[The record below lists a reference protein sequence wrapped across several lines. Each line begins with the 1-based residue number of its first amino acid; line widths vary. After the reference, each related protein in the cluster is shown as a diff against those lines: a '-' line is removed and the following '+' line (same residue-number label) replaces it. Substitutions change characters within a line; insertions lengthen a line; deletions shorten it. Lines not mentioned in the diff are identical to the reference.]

1 MKNKKDVLRK
11 TGWLLLALVLLFF
24 SGGDRP
30 VWVAVWLAPVFIL
43 RFFRETGALKAF
55 LVALPFMVAVDLIAD
70 AGMTPF
76 PSFKILLFYTSYGM
90 VLGLLPYVLDSLLK
104 RSLPYGL
111 GTLLF
116 PSLAV
121 SLPFILGSHG
131 SWGAKANGMDD
142 LALLQIV
149 SVTGISGIA
158 FLVYWTAAVANEIWE
173 QRGNRKVV
181 KSMIAVFLIVGVA
194 VYGFGLIRLRR
205 DYLPQKSMLA
215 AGLVSDPSLRDELI
229 HAFTALVRNDPEK
242 QSDIAGIRDSMNTRF
257 RKLLDD
263 SVALAD
269 SGLDIALWY
278 EGAVVLFEEDER
290 AMIELASERARE
302 NQIYLGVSAA
312 VYQNRSRSD
321 RPGIQPI
328 FKNKLILISPGGEVE
343 WEYSKGILVPGMEA
357 AISIPGDRIMKVSGS
372 AERIS
377 GAICYELD
385 FPRHIRQAA
394 KLKAGLILGP
404 SNDWEAIKNTH
415 ARMARLRAIENG
427 ISLLRPA
434 NGGISIAVDPYG
446 RILSQVDNY
455 TSQGAPLI
463 APIPTDPV
471 PTVYSVMGDYFN
483 WLCLILSLT
492 CLTLGVIFRFK
503 QAVPG
508 GFTEAAGPS
517 GTGSP
522 PLGEIP

>member
-11 TGWLLLALVLLFF
+11 TGWLLLALVLLFL
-24 SGGDRP
+24 SGGDQP
-30 VWVAVWLAPVFIL
+30 VWMAVWLAPVFIL
-43 RFFRETGALKAF
+43 RFFRETGAIKAF
-55 LVALPFMVAVDLIAD
+55 LIALPFMVTVDLIAD

-76 PSFKILLFYTSYGM
+76 PTFKILLFYTSYGIAFS
-90 VLGLLPYVLDSLLK
+90 LLPYVFDCLLR
-104 RSLPYGL
+104 RSLPNGL
-111 GTLLF
+111 RTLLF

-121 SLPFILGSHG
+121 SIPFILGSHG
-131 SWGAKANGMDD
+131 AWGAKANGMDD
-142 LALLQIV
+142 LTLLQIV

-173 QRGNRKVV
+173 QRGNRKIVR
-181 KSMIAVFLIVGVA
+181 SMIAAFLIVGIA
-194 VYGFGLIRLRR
+194 VYGFGLFRLRQ
-205 DYLPQKSMLA
+205 DYRPQKSMLA
-215 AGLVSDPSLRDELI
+215 AGLVSDPSLRGELI
-229 HAFTALVRNDPEK
+229 HAFTALVRNDPEEQK
-242 QSDIAGIRDSMNTRF
+242 EIASIRNSMKTRF
-257 RKLLDD
+257 RELLDK

-269 SGLDIALWY
+269 SGLDIAVWY
-278 EGAVVLFEEDER
+278 EGAVVLFEEDEG
-290 AMIELASERARE
+290 AMIELALEKARE

-312 VYQNRSRSD
+312 VYQNNSRSEK
-321 RPGIQPI
+321 PGIQPI
-328 FKNKLILISPGGEVE
+328 FKNKLILISPEGEVE

-372 AERIS
+372 GDRIS

-415 ARMARLRAIENG
+415 ARMARLRSIENG

-434 NGGISIAVDPYG
+434 NGGVSIAVDPYG

-463 APIPTDPV
+463 APIPIDPV
-471 PTVYSVMGDYFN
+471 PTVYSVLGDYFS

-492 CLTLGVIFRFK
+492 CVTLGTVFRFK
-503 QAVPG
+503 Q
-508 GFTEAAGPS
+508 
-517 GTGSP
+517 
-522 PLGEIP
+522 

>member
-11 TGWLLLALVLLFF
+11 SGWFLLALVFLFF
-24 SGGDRP
+24 SGGDQP
-30 VWVAVWLAPVFIL
+30 VWMAIWLAPVFIL

-55 LVALPFMVAVDLIAD
+55 LIALPCMVAVDLIAD
-70 AGMTPF
+70 KGMTPF
-76 PSFKILLFYTSYGM
+76 PSFKILLFYTTYGI
-90 VLGLLPYVLDSLLK
+90 VFGLLPYVLDCLLR
-104 RSLPYGL
+104 RSLPNGL
-111 GTLLF
+111 RTFLF

-121 SLPFILGSHG
+121 SIPFILGSYG

-158 FLVYWTAAVANEIWE
+158 FLIYWTAALANEIWE
-173 QRGNRKVV
+173 QRGDRKIV
-181 KSMIAVFLIVGVA
+181 KNLIAVFLIVSVA
-194 VYGFGLIRLRR
+194 VYGFGLVRLRR
-205 DYLPQKSMLA
+205 NYLPEKSMLA
-215 AGLVSDPSLRDELI
+215 AGLLSDPSLRDELI
-229 HAFTALVRNDPEK
+229 DAFTVLVRNDPEK
-242 QSDIAGIRDSMNTRF
+242 QSDIARIRDSMNARF

-269 SGLDIALWY
+269 SGLDIAVWY

-290 AMIELASERARE
+290 AMIELASEKARE
-302 NQIYLGVSAA
+302 NKIYLGVSVA
-312 VYQNRSRSD
+312 VYQSKNRSD

-343 WEYSKGILVPGMEA
+343 WEYSKSLLVPGMEA
-357 AISIPGDRIMKVSGS
+357 AITIPGDRIMKVSGS
-372 AERIS
+372 GARIS

-385 FPRHIRQAA
+385 FPQHIRQAA
-394 KLKAGLILGP
+394 KLNAGLILGP

-434 NGGISIAVDPYG
+434 NGGVSIAVDPYG

-455 TSQGAPLI
+455 TSRGAPLI

-492 CLTLGVIFRFK
+492 CTTLSIVFRFK
-503 QAVPG
+503 D
-508 GFTEAAGPS
+508 
-517 GTGSP
+517 
-522 PLGEIP
+522 